1 MRRLEPLIHRIAK
14 AMAYLGGIVL
24 LALVVITC
32 LSVIGRNLNSLG
44 HLPFVE
50 SAVPGLAGMLRA
62 LGSIKGD
69 FELVEAG
76 IAFSI
81 MAFLPWCQMTG
92 RHATVDVMTAFI
104 PSRANR
110 FLDLV
115 WDVLFAFVMV
125 VITWRLYVGMT
136 DKMRYGETTFLLQ
149 FPIWWAFALCLLAA
163 VVATLVTVYVAMQRV
178 AGFLPGGGRPAA
190 KHEAGKS

>member
-1 MRRLEPLIHRIAK
+1 
-14 AMAYLGGIVL
+14 MAYLGGIVL

-104 PSRANR
+104 PARANR
-110 FLDLV
+110 LLDLV

-178 AGFLPGGGRPAA
+178 AGFLPGSGRAAA

>member
-1 MRRLEPLIHRIAK
+1 
-14 AMAYLGGIVL
+14 MAYLGGGVL

-50 SAVPGLAGMLRA
+50 DAVPGVAGMLRA
-62 LGSIKGD
+62 LGSITGD

-81 MAFLPWCQMTG
+81 MAFLPWCQITG
-92 RHATVDVMTAFI
+92 RHATVDVLTAFI
-104 PSRANR
+104 PGRMNR
-110 FLDLV
+110 LLELV
-115 WDVLFAFVMV
+115 WDVLFAVVMV
-125 VITWRLYVGMT
+125 VITWRLYVGTT

-149 FPIWWAFALCLLAA
+149 FPIWWAYALCLVAA
-163 VVATLVTVYVAMQRV
+163 VVATLVTVYVAMQRITD
-178 AGFLPGGGRPAA
+178 FLPGTARQAA
-190 KHEAGKS
+190 SKHEAGKS